1 MQKSQKHHAD
11 LSKITCGFV
20 QQKPAVLSKRIR
32 RFVENGSLRNMYIP
46 ENRPDVFSILHLFGS
61 YPEHPGLSK
70 APQRPHICRK
80 RQLTLPAIVEK
91 LSHICPTASLRCRNL
106 PRNCRQNPRI
116 GRNVFLHL
124 IVCQAVVCSSIRL
137 YTIFIPISI
146 FIFYSLYYK
155 LIIRIERAFLCF
167 KEKRIRKYPTLYST
181 NAGVS
186 AFFDFR
192 QIGEVFLCERILS
205 ILIDMNTITCTEKA
219 DAGTLVFDKCG
230 YFLPFSL

>member
-46 ENRPDVFSILHLFGS
+46 GNRPDVFSILHLFGS

-124 IVCQAVVCSSIRL
+124 IVCQAVACSSIRL

-155 LIIRIERAFLCF
+155 LIIRIERVFIMFLKRNGSGNTPLFIRQIRVFLRFLIFDKPGSSFFANAYSAFL
-167 KEKRIRKYPTLYST
+167 
-181 NAGVS
+181 
-186 AFFDFR
+186 
-192 QIGEVFLCERILS
+192 
-205 ILIDMNTITCTEKA
+205 LI
-219 DAGTLVFDKCG
+219 
-230 YFLPFSL
+230 